1 MIIQSFIFADCSSIF
16 KRKSNLSIVKY
27 YYMLLNLTIKF
38 YKNLILLILLLLFI
52 YMKIILNIKYYY
64 SILLKVEY

>member
-1 MIIQSFIFADCSSIF
+1 
-16 KRKSNLSIVKY
+16 
-27 YYMLLNLTIKF
+27 MLLNLIIKF

-52 YMKIILNIKYYY
+52 YMKISLNIKYYY